1 MSQGVE
7 MLGKRASIS
16 VGTNA
21 LGFNVKDQ
29 QLYYAVMGTGSLLG
43 QVELYRMGNDYAPVR
58 LGAVLNSTGGTKFY
72 SSTTGTLITAFP
84 SGDFNPTTGLYIMN
98 SNMNWFSVNITSL
111 VATRL
116 NITGTP
122 KLIDF
127 LDITF
132 ANNSFYG
139 VSSLM
144 TDVTSLIKIDT
155 KNPLLMISSYRVDKF
170 IKDGQTFTAKAQI
183 PYVDDNGV
191 SKTGYT
197 GSGWGAAFSD
207 RYDNLYF
214 AQNADGSVWKFE
226 IIDGSTARAV
236 FIVDT
241 GRMKEAAD
249 GASCKEAGNIFE
261 SPLTINTEFDVNNN
275 PATMTVTRDVFI
287 NDVDCAGCMIS
298 PMAVVS
304 VTSTAN
310 GTVQLFQNGTFL
322 YMPLAGFAG
331 VDQFTISIQDQFG
344 RISIKNKTVTLNV
357 YIDCEW
363 HWSEYG
369 ACTCPS
375 ISTNSRRRTSFET
388 QRDVLAVTGELTLN
402 AGDEFLGSSILH
414 RANFLRT
421 AMQQHKRSSP

>member
-1 MSQGVE
+1 VSQGVE
-7 MLGKRASIS
+7 KFERRGSIS
-16 VGTNA
+16 VGANA
-21 LGFNVKDQ
+21 LGFNVKDK
-29 QLYYAVMGTGSLLG
+29 QLYYTLMGTGSLVG

-58 LGAVLNSTGGTKFY
+58 LGTVLNSTGGTKLY
-72 SSTTGTLITAFP
+72 SSTSGSLITAFP
-84 SGDFNPTTGLYIMN
+84 SGDFNPITGLYIMC

-122 KLIDF
+122 KLVDF
-127 LDITF
+127 LDFTF
-132 ANNSFYG
+132 ANNSFFG
-139 VSSLM
+139 VSALFGVS
-144 TDVTSLIKIDT
+144 TSLIKIDT
-155 KNPLLMISSYRVDKF
+155 INPLLMISSYRVDKF
-170 IKDGQTFTAKAQI
+170 IKDGQTFTAKSQI
-183 PYVDDNGV
+183 PFVDDNGV
-191 SKTGYT
+191 RKTGFT
-197 GSGWGAAFSD
+197 SGWGSAFSD
-207 RYDNLYF
+207 KYDNLYF
-214 AQNADGSVWKFE
+214 VQNTDNSVWKFE
-226 IIDGSTARAV
+226 IINGSTAQAV
-236 FIVDT
+236 FIVDA
-241 GRMKEAAD
+241 GRVKVEAD

-298 PMAVVS
+298 HMAVLS

-322 YMPLAGFAG
+322 YVPFAGFAG

-344 RISIKNKTVTLNV
+344 RSSITNKTVTLNV

-375 ISTNSRRRTSFET
+375 IS
-388 QRDVLAVTGELTLN
+388 VPGLN
-402 AGDEFLGSSILH
+402 AGDVLR
-414 RANFLRT
+414 RANFLRS
-421 AMQQHKRSSP
+421 AMQQHRRSSPYT